1 LIVTLHAANPSPM
14 TGSGNWTYFLPGR
27 SPALIDAGTGLAAHL
42 DAIETAAPDG
52 PAHVVVTHAHSDH
65 AAGAPAIQSRWPDT
79 LFSKLPWPGRDD
91 RYAVDFRPL
100 HDGDVVSAGD
110 RELTVVHTPGHAP
123 DHVAL
128 WDPHD
133 RVLFSGDLITL
144 GTTVVILASHGG
156 SLIEYLDSLRRVRA
170 LAPVRLLPAHG
181 AAIDDPLA
189 VIEKYLQHRAERE
202 TQVVAGLRAGHRSI
216 DALVA
221 GIYRG
226 LQPALVPM
234 ARESVLAHLLKL
246 EQEGRA
252 RREGDE
258 WME

>member
-1 LIVTLHAANPSPM
+1 M

-27 SPALIDAGTGLAAHL
+27 SPVLIDAGTGLPEHLEAIAA
-42 DAIETAAPDG
+42 AAPAG
-52 PAHVVVTHAHSDH
+52 PGHVVVTHAHGDH
-65 AAGAPAIQSRWPDT
+65 ASGVPAIRSRWPAT
-79 LFSKLPWPGRDD
+79 TFSKLPWPGRDA
-91 RYAVDFRPL
+91 RYPADWQPL
-100 HDGDVVSAGD
+100 RDGDVIPAGD
-110 RELTVVHTPGHAP
+110 ADLTVVHTPGHAP

-128 WDPHD
+128 WDPRD

-156 SLIEYLDSLRRVRA
+156 SLAEYLASLRRVLA
-170 LAPVRLLPAHG
+170 LAPARLLPAHG
-181 AAIDDPLA
+181 AVIDDPAA
-189 VIEKYLQHRAERE
+189 VIQRYLDHRAERE
-202 TQVVAGLRAGHRSI
+202 VQVVAGLRAGHRSI

-234 ARESVLAHLLKL
+234 ARESVLAHLIKL
-246 EQEGRA
+246 EHEGRA
-252 RREGDE
+252 RREGEE

>member
-1 LIVTLHAANPSPM
+1 M

-27 SPALIDAGTGLAAHL
+27 SPVLIDAGTGLPEHLEAVAA
-42 DAIETAAPDG
+42 AAPDG
-52 PAHVVVTHAHSDH
+52 PGHVVVTHAHGDH
-65 AAGAPAIQSRWPDT
+65 ASGVPAIRLRWPAT
-79 LFSKLPWPGRDD
+79 TFSKLPWPGRDD
-91 RYAVDFRPL
+91 RYPADWQPL
-100 HDGDVVSAGD
+100 RDGDVIPAGD
-110 RELTVVHTPGHAP
+110 ADLTVVHTPGHAP

-128 WDPHD
+128 WDPRD

-156 SLIEYLDSLRRVRA
+156 SLAEYLASLRRVQA
-170 LAPVRLLPAHG
+170 LAPARLLPAHG
-181 AAIDDPLA
+181 AVIDDPAA
-189 VIEKYLQHRAERE
+189 VIQRYLDHRAERE
-202 TQVVAGLRAGHRSI
+202 AQVVAGLRAGHRSI

-234 ARESVLAHLLKL
+234 ARESVLAHLIKL
-246 EQEGRA
+246 EHEGRA
-252 RREGDE
+252 RREDEE

>member
-1 LIVTLHAANPSPM
+1 M

-27 SPALIDAGTGLAAHL
+27 SPVLIDAGTGLPAHL
-42 DAIETAAPDG
+42 EAIAAAAPAG
-52 PAHVVVTHAHSDH
+52 PGHVVVTHAHGDH
-65 AAGAPAIQSRWPDT
+65 ASGVPAIRSRWPAT
-79 LFSKLPWPGRDD
+79 TFSKLPWPGRDD
-91 RYAVDFRPL
+91 RYPADWQPL
-100 HDGDVVSAGD
+100 RDGDVIPAGD
-110 RELTVVHTPGHAP
+110 ADLTVVHTPGHAP

-128 WDPHD
+128 WDPRD

-156 SLIEYLDSLRRVRA
+156 SLAEYLASLRRVQA
-170 LAPVRLLPAHG
+170 LAPARLLPAHG
-181 AAIDDPLA
+181 AVIDDPAA
-189 VIEKYLQHRAERE
+189 VIQRYLDHRAERE
-202 TQVVAGLRAGHRSI
+202 AQVVAGLRAGHRSI

-234 ARESVLAHLLKL
+234 ARESVLAHLIKL
-246 EQEGRA
+246 EHEGRA
-252 RREGDE
+252 RREGEE

>member
-1 LIVTLHAANPSPM
+1 M

-27 SPALIDAGTGLAAHL
+27 SPVLIDAGTGLPEHL
-42 DAIETAAPDG
+42 DAVAAAAPEG
-52 PAHVVVTHAHSDH
+52 PQHVVVTHAHGDH
-65 AAGAPAIQSRWPDT
+65 ATGAPAIHSRWPAT
-79 LFSKLPWPGRDD
+79 AFSKLPWPGRDD
-91 RYAVDFRPL
+91 RYPVTWQPL
-100 HDGDVVSAGD
+100 GDGDVIPAGD
-110 RELTVVHTPGHAP
+110 RDLTVVHTPGHAP

-128 WDPHD
+128 WDPQE

-156 SLIEYLDSLRRVRA
+156 SLTEYLDSLRRVLA
-170 LAPVRLLPAHG
+170 LAPARLLPAHG
-181 AAIDDPLA
+181 AVIDEPMA
-189 VIEKYLQHRAERE
+189 VIEKYLEHRAERE
-202 TQVVAGLRAGHRSI
+202 AQVVAGLRAGQRSI

-246 EQEGRA
+246 EHEGRA
-252 RREGDE
+252 RREGEE

>member
-1 LIVTLHAANPSPM
+1 M

-27 SPALIDAGTGLAAHL
+27 SPVLIDAGTGLTEHL
-42 DAIETAAPDG
+42 EAIDAAAPGG
-52 PAHVVVTHAHSDH
+52 PNHVVVTHAHSDH
-65 AAGAPAIQSRWPDT
+65 AAGAPAIQSRWPGT
-79 LFSKLPWPGRDD
+79 AFSKLPWPGRDD
-91 RYAVDFRPL
+91 RYPVDWRPL
-100 HDGDVVSAGD
+100 ADSDVLPAGD

-128 WDPHD
+128 WDPHEG
-133 RVLFSGDLITL
+133 VLFSGDLITL

-156 SLIEYLDSLRRVRA
+156 SLTEYLASLRRVQA
-170 LAPVRLLPAHG
+170 LAPTRLLPAHG
-181 AAIDDPLA
+181 PAIDDPLA

-202 TQVVAGLRAGHRSI
+202 TQVVAGLRAGQRTV
-216 DALVA
+216 DTLVA